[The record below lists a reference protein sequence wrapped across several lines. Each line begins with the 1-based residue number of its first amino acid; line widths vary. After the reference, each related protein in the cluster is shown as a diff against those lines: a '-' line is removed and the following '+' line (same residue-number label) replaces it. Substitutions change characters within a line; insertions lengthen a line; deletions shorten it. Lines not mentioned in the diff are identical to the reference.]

1 MRSARLA
8 FASSILVSVLLV
20 CGARGQVAA
29 GTAFTFQGRLDNS
42 SLPASGTFDLQFKL
56 FDAAVAG
63 AQQGSTICV
72 DNLAVTGGLV
82 TTTLDFGAVYPGA
95 ARWIEVSARADS
107 TVGNCGS
114 GAYTTLSP
122 RQQMTPAPYAEGL
135 ALPVIQSQ
143 VVAGAGNAVMWLTNG
158 SNDGGTYGIK
168 GQANSNN
175 SGAAGVFGFAQ
186 SGSAATYGVLGQ
198 SISTSGEGVLGQHT
212 AVTGIAPGVHG
223 TTASTTS
230 TAVGVLGEVL
240 PTSAGGSSVGV
251 FGNNHSTT
259 GFGIGVQGTQ
269 AGAGWGVYGTTPGGI
284 GVYGQATGTTGTNF
298 GVYGATSSPS
308 GFAGYF
314 DGALRTLGNLSV
326 FGTTNMAGAVQASS
340 SVNVDGNITH
350 PYTSGGSQQR
360 CTPIAYGTV
369 TSAGAFSSGSSNF
382 TVSWDATQNW
392 YLISIPGESYFFLN
406 YTTMVTPASATPLIA
421 TTSSVSG
428 QLIVQLFNLSGTRVQ
443 STFSFAVFKP

>member
-1 MRSARLA
+1 MRSPRLA
-8 FASSILVSVLLV
+8 FAASILVSMLITSGVRAQL
-20 CGARGQVAA
+20 AA

-42 SLPASGTFDLQFKL
+42 SLPANGTFDLQFKL

-72 DNLAVTGGLV
+72 DNLPVTGGLV
-82 TTTLDFGAVYPGA
+82 TTTLDFGAVYPGG
-95 ARWIEVSARADS
+95 ARWIEVAARPDA
-107 TVGNCGS
+107 TVGNCGG

-122 RQQMTPAPYAEGL
+122 RQQMTPTPYAEGL

-143 VVAGAGNAVMWLTNG
+143 VVGGAGNAVMWLTNF

-198 SISTSGEGVLGQHT
+198 STSTSGEGVLGQHT
-212 AVTGIAPGVHG
+212 AGTGVAPGVHG
-223 TTASTTS
+223 TTASTSS

-251 FGNNHSTT
+251 YGFNHSTT
-259 GFGIGVQGTQ
+259 GLGIGVQGTQ
-269 AGAGWGVYGTTPGGI
+269 NGAGWGVYGTVPSGI
-284 GVYGQATGTTGTNF
+284 AVYGQATSSTGVNYGVF
-298 GVYGATSSPS
+298 GQTSSPS

-314 DGALRTLGNLSV
+314 DGALRTVGNFSAL
-326 FGTTNMAGAVQASS
+326 GTTTLTGAVQASS
-340 SVNVDGNITH
+340 FVNVDGNITH
-350 PYTSGGSQQR
+350 PYTSGGTQQR

-369 TSAGAFSSGSSNF
+369 TAAGVFSNGSSNF
-382 TVSWDATQNW
+382 TVSWDATNNW
-392 YLISIPGESYFFLN
+392 YLIAIPGESYHFLSD
-406 YTTMVTPASATPLIA
+406 TTMVTPATSSPLFAATN
-421 TTSSVSG
+421 SVSG
-428 QLIVQLFNLSGTRVQ
+428 QLIVQIYNLSGTRVQ
-443 STFSFAVFKP
+443 SAFSFAVFRP